1 MIRLFPP
8 TQVVF
13 RRVILLFLERISC
26 DGTLTVLFSIHC
38 SNSTQPTTA
47 STVHRRDNA
56 RFKPHFT
63 AMRGEGIFTNC
74 TLWLWSS
81 VITQQAPV
89 LIMMQWHFTLKTAG
103 ERDLSEQTLTSRLL
117 WLIVSLLVGFL
128 LAVVS
133 KLLTHT
139 ESISITDWRVSSRGH
154 DGSSCICLQL
164 SLTVMCSS
172 NNHLSMTH
180 NCIRIKK
187 KCCGCLGNNTFD
199 KIWNNTVFQKR
210 QHNGALHNCTR
221 NLR

>member
-13 RRVILLFLERISC
+13 RGVILLFLERIGC
-26 DGTLTVLFSIHC
+26 DGTLTVLFSIHTALIAH
-38 SNSTQPTTA
+38 NSLLLLQFIDETTQGSRHTSRQCEVKSFSLTA
-47 STVHRRDNA
+47 H
-56 RFKPHFT
+56 
-63 AMRGEGIFTNC
+63 
-74 TLWLWSS
+74 WLWSS

-128 LAVVS
+128 LAVVF

-139 ESISITDWRVSSRGH
+139 ESISIIDWRVSSRGH

-164 SLTVMCSS
+164 SLAVMCSS
-172 NNHLSMTH
+172 NDHLITTR
-180 NCIRIKK
+180 NCMRIKK
-187 KCCGCLGNNTFD
+187 KCCGCLGNNTF
-199 KIWNNTVFQKR
+199 IRFEITPIFHQTGNTMV
-210 QHNGALHNCTR
+210 HCS
-221 NLR
+221 